1 MMKKNILFIH
11 PFFPYPMLSGG
22 HQALYNGIAAVRDDH
37 NLFLAYYDDGRTTE
51 ADVEEFQRRL
61 PDVRLIPMDTRY
73 HAPSFKARVINK
85 LQRMLAAEER
95 KICPKD
101 RNEKYGLWLW
111 SNSPQP
117 AKWQQFIHD
126 ICEKYKIDI
135 VQVEMPWISSFILSL
150 PDTVRKVYVHHELA
164 FVRHALE
171 LRNDPDNIVAQTCY
185 KHTLIS
191 EIGMLNHADHIVT
204 LSPVDKR
211 KLEENGVTKPI
222 TASFAVVNTGT
233 DHDVVPFSEKTLSF
247 VGPDNNQPNVV
258 GLKWFLDNCWEKLKA
273 EEPAYRLKVIGRW
286 NEAHREDILSCYPDV
301 EFVGFVD
308 SLYDAL
314 KGTTMIVPITIGSG
328 IRMKI
333 LEAAGMGVPFVSTSV
348 GAEGIPLSDGKDC
361 FLTDDPATF
370 IEDII
375 KLQDNSLRDTFIANA
390 RRLVKE
396 HYSLDALRR
405 NRMKVYET
413 VEAAAIVKV

>member
-1 MMKKNILFIH
+1 MKKKILFIH
-11 PFFPYPMLSGG
+11 PFLPYPMLSGG
-22 HQALYNGIAAVRDDH
+22 HQALYNGIMAVRDD
-37 NLFLAYYDDGRTTE
+37 FDIYLAYYDDGRTSDT
-51 ADVEEFQRRL
+51 DIKEFRKRFPKVTL
-61 PDVRLIPMDTRY
+61 LPMDTRY
-73 HAPSFKARVINK
+73 HAPNLKMRILNK
-85 LQRMLAAEER
+85 LQRMIAAEAKR
-95 KICPKD
+95 GCPEDK
-101 RNEKYGLWLW
+101 NAKYNLWLW
-111 SNSPQP
+111 ANSPQP
-117 AKWQQFIHD
+117 AKWQQYVND
-126 ICEKYKIDI
+126 VCTRYKIDI

-171 LRNDPDNIVAQTCY
+171 LRNDPDNIFAQTCY

-233 DHDVVPFSEKTLSF
+233 DHEVVPFSEKTLSF

-258 GLKWFLDNCWEKLKA
+258 GLKGVLDNCWEKVKA
-273 EEPAYRLKVIGRW
+273 QEPAYRLKVIGRW
-286 NEAHREDILSCYPDV
+286 NEAHIEDILSCYPDV

-370 IEDII
+370 IKDII

>member
-1 MMKKNILFIH
+1 MMKKNILFIL
-11 PFFPYPMLSGG
+11 PYLPWPLVSGG
-22 HQALYNGIAAVRDDH
+22 HQALFNGIDCLKKDFNIFVA
-37 NLFLAYYDDGRTTE
+37 FYSDGE
-51 ADVEEFQRRL
+51 PNPVAVEEFKKR
-61 PDVRLIPMDTRY
+61 IPNTTLFFMDTSYR
-73 HAPSFKARVINK
+73 ASSFVVRVINK
-85 LQRMLAAEER
+85 IQRILT
-95 KICPKD
+95 KQVKKLSCID
-101 RNEKYGLWLW
+101 RNELYYLWLYT
-111 SNSPQP
+111 NSPQP

-171 LRNDPDNIVAQTCY
+171 LRNDPDNIFAQTCY

-233 DHDVVPFSEKTLSF
+233 DHEVVPFTEKTLSF

-273 EEPAYRLKVIGRW
+273 QEPAYRLKVIGRW
-286 NEAHREDILSCYPDV
+286 NEAHIEDILSCYPDV

-413 VEAAAIVKV
+413 VEAVSTVEV

>member
-1 MMKKNILFIH
+1 
-11 PFFPYPMLSGG
+11 MLSGG
-22 HQALYNGIAAVRDDH
+22 HQALYNGIMAVRDD
-37 NLFLAYYDDGRTTE
+37 FDIYLAYYDDGRTSDT
-51 ADVEEFQRRL
+51 DIKEFRKRFPKVTL
-61 PDVRLIPMDTRY
+61 LPMDTRY
-73 HAPSFKARVINK
+73 HAPNLKMRILNK
-85 LQRMLAAEER
+85 LQRMIAAEAKR
-95 KICPKD
+95 GCPEDK
-101 RNEKYGLWLW
+101 NAKYNLWLW
-111 SNSPQP
+111 ANSPQP
-117 AKWQQFIHD
+117 AKWQQYVND
-126 ICEKYKIDI
+126 VCTRYKIDI

-171 LRNDPDNIVAQTCY
+171 LRNDPDNIFAQTCY

-233 DHDVVPFSEKTLSF
+233 DHEVVPFTEKTLSF
-247 VGPDNNQPNVV
+247 VGPDDNQPNVV

-286 NEAHREDILSCYPDV
+286 NQAHIEDILSCYPDV

-396 HYSLDALRR
+396 HYSLEALRR
-405 NRMKVYET
+405 DRMRVYET
-413 VEAAAIVKV
+413 VEDVSTVKA

>member
-1 MMKKNILFIH
+1 MKKKILFIH
-11 PFFPYPMLSGG
+11 PFLPYPMLSGG
-22 HQALYNGIAAVRDDH
+22 HQALYNSIMAVRDD
-37 NLFLAYYDDGRTTE
+37 FDIYLAYYDDGRTSDT
-51 ADVEEFQRRL
+51 DIKEFRKRFPKVTL
-61 PDVRLIPMDTRY
+61 LPMDTRY
-73 HAPSFKARVINK
+73 HAPNLKMRILNK
-85 LQRMLAAEER
+85 LQRMIAAEAKR
-95 KICPKD
+95 GCPEDK
-101 RNEKYGLWLW
+101 NAKYNLWLW
-111 SNSPQP
+111 ANSPQP
-117 AKWQQFIHD
+117 AKWQQYVND
-126 ICEKYKIDI
+126 VCTRYKIDI

-171 LRNDPDNIVAQTCY
+171 LRNDPDNIFAQTCY

-233 DHDVVPFSEKTLSF
+233 DHEVVPFSEKTLSF

-273 EEPAYRLKVIGRW
+273 QEPAYRLKVIGRW
-286 NEAHREDILSCYPDV
+286 NEAHIEDILSCYPDV

-370 IEDII
+370 IKDII

>member
-1 MMKKNILFIH
+1 MKKKILFIH
-11 PFFPYPMLSGG
+11 PFLPYPMLSGG
-22 HQALYNGIAAVRDDH
+22 HQALYNGIMAVRDD
-37 NLFLAYYDDGRTTE
+37 FDIYLAYYDDGRTSDT
-51 ADVEEFQRRL
+51 DIKEFRKRFPKVTL
-61 PDVRLIPMDTRY
+61 LPMDTRY
-73 HAPSFKARVINK
+73 HAPNLKMRILNK
-85 LQRMLAAEER
+85 LQRMIAAEAKR
-95 KICPKD
+95 GCPEDK
-101 RNEKYGLWLW
+101 NAKYNLWLW
-111 SNSPQP
+111 ANSPQP
-117 AKWQQFIHD
+117 AKWQQYVND
-126 ICEKYKIDI
+126 VCTRYKIDI

-171 LRNDPDNIVAQTCY
+171 LRNDPDNIFAQTCY

-233 DHDVVPFSEKTLSF
+233 DHEVVPFSEKTLSF

-273 EEPAYRLKVIGRW
+273 QEPAYRLKVIGRW
-286 NEAHREDILSCYPDV
+286 NEAHIEDILSCYPDV

-333 LEAAGMGVPFVSTSV
+333 LEAAGMGVSFVSTSV

-370 IEDII
+370 IKDII

>member
-1 MMKKNILFIH
+1 MKKKILFIH
-11 PFFPYPMLSGG
+11 PFLPYPMLSGG
-22 HQALYNGIAAVRDDH
+22 HQALYNGIMAVRDD
-37 NLFLAYYDDGRTTE
+37 FDIYLAYYDDGRTSDT
-51 ADVEEFQRRL
+51 DIKEFRKRFPKVTL
-61 PDVRLIPMDTRY
+61 LPMDTRY
-73 HAPSFKARVINK
+73 HAPNLKMRILNK
-85 LQRMLAAEER
+85 LQRMIAAEAKR
-95 KICPKD
+95 GCPEDK
-101 RNEKYGLWLW
+101 NAKYNLWLW
-111 SNSPQP
+111 ANSPQP
-117 AKWQQFIHD
+117 AKWQQYVND
-126 ICEKYKIDI
+126 VCTRYKIDI

-171 LRNDPDNIVAQTCY
+171 LRNDPDNIFAQTCY

-233 DHDVVPFSEKTLSF
+233 DHEVVPFTEKTLSF

-273 EEPAYRLKVIGRW
+273 QEPAYRLKVIGRW
-286 NEAHREDILSCYPDV
+286 NEAHIEDILSCYPDV

-375 KLQDNSLRDTFIANA
+375 KLQDNSQRDTFIANA